1 MTTSLADLAMN
12 PFDDDIVRE
21 PRDVTFSVHGL
32 NDGPLNRLVTSFG
45 KLDAGPLPRLQVQP
59 PRAQLVISPDRGY
72 GKSHLLGRLLRKLGA
87 RATQVYLRPFQDPYK
102 AWHSILLLTVQELD
116 RPPELENSPAAS
128 PKALSQRETLAL
140 SVLFHLAARL
150 LATGGFPDYEH
161 AADVSA
167 YLTGLAGDPSCCS
180 ENDEPWLNWVRSLA
194 ITPSRTAAL
203 VAILNEQGVQ
213 LNGKEKAWL
222 KVLSA
227 CASPSTVPATSE
239 IALAREAAIKW
250 IRAEPLEPDEVAR
263 LGLAEADN
271 EGRGD
276 SAAQEI
282 NDLSFRR
289 LREMCMLSS
298 YYRPFL
304 FCFDQTEF
312 FASDPSLIKAFGNCI
327 EKLFAEVP
335 NQMTVITANS
345 ANWKDDI
352 VPLIHPPQRDRIAPE
367 IRLDGINAKGA
378 AELITN
384 RLREYDVSNADISR
398 FFADGWLDSVFGP
411 LPEHGVRTVL
421 QRAAEQFRLLS
432 DEPLP
437 PPQNLADLFRLQVN
451 DVRSKQSLMAYNQDA
466 LMWFAKDIG
475 QDQADVSIARPASL
489 RYFSIEWSWPDRAVY
504 FAFEGGD
511 HHQRW
516 RGIANEAI
524 RIANDRGE
532 RSVLCYVFRTPDLAL
547 VPRPAW
553 NAIKATIKEAEQKG
567 LCIFA
572 LTLDQVCEL
581 HAARELY
588 SNALQGNI
596 AFSGADTL
604 AWLRGHFEPFLG
616 TLTNRE
622 HRLPPDRPDGR
633 NQRTETE
640 AATGEG
646 GVDRQEQ
653 RATPNVLDGAHLQ
666 ILVDTVRDMRLVDI
680 RSVLSRL
687 GSDTFRDPL
696 LRSVEAHPNLKAH
709 PGPQTTFLQWRIA
722 Q

>member
-1 MTTSLADLAMN
+1 MTTSFTDLAMN

-21 PRDVTFSVHGL
+21 PRDVTFSVQGL
-32 NDGPLNRLVTSFG
+32 NEGPLNRLVTAFG
-45 KLDAGPLPRLQVQP
+45 KLDAGAQPRLPVQP
-59 PRAQLVISPDRGY
+59 SKAQLVISPDRGY

-102 AWHSILLLTVQELD
+102 PWHSILLLTVQELE
-116 RPPELENSPAAS
+116 RPPELENPSAT
-128 PKALSQRETLAL
+128 SQRVISQCERLAL

-150 LATGGFPDYEH
+150 LSTGGFPDYDH

-167 YLTGLAGDPSCCS
+167 YLTRLAGDPSCCS
-180 ENDEPWLNWVRSLA
+180 ENDKQWIDWVRSLA
-194 ITPSRTAAL
+194 TAPNWTGELA
-203 VAILNEQGVQ
+203 AKLNQQGIR

-227 CASPSTVPATSE
+227 CASPATVAATSE
-239 IALAREAAIKW
+239 VALAREAAIKW
-250 IRAEPLEPDEVAR
+250 IRAEPLEPDEAAR
-263 LGLAEADN
+263 LGLTDADN
-271 EGRGD
+271 EGQGD
-276 SAAQEI
+276 SAAQGI
-282 NDLSFRR
+282 NNLSFRR
-289 LREMCMLSS
+289 LRELCLLSS
-298 YYRPFL
+298 FYRPFL

-312 FASDPSLIKAFGNCI
+312 FASDPALIKAFGNCI
-327 EKLFAEVP
+327 DTLFSEVQ
-335 NQMTVITANS
+335 NQMTVITANDG
-345 ANWKDDI
+345 NWRKEILPQIDS
-352 VPLIHPPQRDRIAPE
+352 PQRDRISSQ
-367 IRLDGINAKGA
+367 ITLDGINVKGA

-384 RLREYDVSNADISR
+384 RLREYDVSDADVSR

-411 LPEHGVRTVL
+411 LPEHGVRSVL
-421 QRAAEQFRLLS
+421 QRAAERFRLLA
-432 DEPLP
+432 DEPP
-437 PPQNLADLFRLQVN
+437 PPAQTVADLFRLQIN
-451 DVRSKQSLMAYNQDA
+451 DVRSKQSLMVYNQDA

-475 QDQADVSIARPASL
+475 QHQANVSIGRPKSL
-489 RYFSIEWSWPDRAVY
+489 RYFSIEWSWPDRSVC

-524 RIANDRGE
+524 KIAKDRCD
-532 RSVLCYVFRTPDLAL
+532 RSVLCYVFRTPDLTP
-547 VPRPAW
+547 VPRPPW
-553 NAIKATIKEAEQKG
+553 NAIKATVKEAEQKG

-596 AFSGADTL
+596 AFSGPDTL
-604 AWLRGHFEPFLG
+604 AWLRRHFEPLLE
-616 TLTNRE
+616 TLTNRQLP
-622 HRLPPDRPDGR
+622 LPPDRTDGG
-633 NQRTETE
+633 NQATEAE
-640 AATGEG
+640 AATGK
-646 GVDRQEQ
+646 GVDHREH
-653 RATPNVLDGAHLQ
+653 RTMANVLDGAHLQ
-666 ILVDTVRDMRLVDI
+666 ILVDTVREMRLVDI

-696 LRSVEAHPNLKAH
+696 LRSVERHPNLKAH